1 MHFIVGNINIKIVWI
16 YKLVKFAFLECM
28 YFDLLETYQ
37 CPWGSMYQWLP
48 RLPSRKKKLQHMH
61 QSMCTYRSAKSE
73 LWASGEKTLTSGGFP
88 KPKVA
93 FVVAALIT
101 ILLQK
106 FYAVFCFIVLILR
119 GLDTLTTEETVC
131 NILPEEHPGIAP
143 SRGYR
148 FFRFV
153 GSQPH
158 HCKISFILTSE
169 PYNM

>member
-1 MHFIVGNINIKIVWI
+1 
-16 YKLVKFAFLECM
+16 M
-28 YFDLLETYQ
+28 YFDISLKLINALEGRFTSGCQGYQ
-37 CPWGSMYQWLP
+37 VG
-48 RLPSRKKKLQHMH
+48 KKKLQHMY
-61 QSMCTYRSAKSE
+61 QSMCTYGSAKSE
-73 LWASGEKTLTSGGFP
+73 LWASGEKTLASGGFP

-143 SRGYR
+143 PRWSPV
-148 FFRFV
+148 FPV
-153 GSQPH
+153 
-158 HCKISFILTSE
+158 CWLTAS
-169 PYNM
+169 PLQNKLYFDQWAV